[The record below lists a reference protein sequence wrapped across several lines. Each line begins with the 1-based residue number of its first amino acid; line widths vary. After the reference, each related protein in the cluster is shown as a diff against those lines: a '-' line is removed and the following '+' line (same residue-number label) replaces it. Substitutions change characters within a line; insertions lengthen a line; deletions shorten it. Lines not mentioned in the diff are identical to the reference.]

1 MSGKSILFSIL
12 SLITFIGVIFAIVF
26 MFKAHFMLGLVGLAL
41 IFIPITLN
49 RKAAS
54 EASGKIDEWLAKY
67 IVPVLA
73 LIGVVFIV
81 LTFTLWM

>member
-1 MSGKSILFSIL
+1 MSLKSVLLSILA
-12 SLITFIGVIFAIVF
+12 LITFIGVIFAIVF

-49 RKAAS
+49 RKAIS
-54 EASGKIDEWLAKY
+54 EASGKIDEWFAKF
-67 IVPVLA
+67 IIPAIA